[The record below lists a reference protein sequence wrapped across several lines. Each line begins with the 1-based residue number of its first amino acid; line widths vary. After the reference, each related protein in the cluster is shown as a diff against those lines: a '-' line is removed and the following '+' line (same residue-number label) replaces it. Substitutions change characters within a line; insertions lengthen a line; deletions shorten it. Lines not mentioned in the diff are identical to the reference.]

1 MPNLTVRTRR
11 FSSGMDIVSS
21 SLLSL
26 VDHSSLTLSAPGT
39 IIIPDPMNPGS
50 TLAFAFL
57 FWNVK
62 GSVSGT
68 PSVSVADVGSAAVTA
83 SSWYLQTGGGG
94 GGGSPTV
101 STAAFSITQ
110 DLVLPDSPIQSVTP
124 GAAWAGGAAT
134 GVATSAAAVQITAK
148 SAIGSEN
155 FQDWVIF
162 GAGSP
167 AGLVLSV
174 PQNGSAIALATY
186 KVPERG
192 GFRQPDFEIELV
204 DIFDRIRGRLKDW
217 VSDPSPIDLARLVS
231 RFQQVS
237 EAAKPVDDLSDL
249 SARIGSMDA
258 EQLRLARTD
267 LQARAT
273 RLEAAGKMLDA
284 AIKGK

>member
-1 MPNLTVRTRR
+1 MPSMTIRTRR

-21 SLLSL
+21 SMLSL

-50 TLAFAFL
+50 TLTFAFL

-62 GSVSGT
+62 GSVSGM
-68 PSVSVADVGSAAVTA
+68 PSVSVADVGSAPFTA

-94 GGGSPTV
+94 GGLPTV

-124 GAAWAGGAAT
+124 GPAWAGGAAT
-134 GVATSAAAVQITAK
+134 GVATAAAAVQITAK

-155 FQDWVIF
+155 FQNWVVF

-174 PQNGSAIALATY
+174 PQNGSAIAMATY

-192 GFRQPDFEIELV
+192 GIGRPDFEFELI

-217 VSDPSPIDLARLVS
+217 VSDPSPIDLARLVN

-237 EAAKPVDDLSDL
+237 GAAKPVDDLSDL

-258 EQLRLARTD
+258 EELRLARAD